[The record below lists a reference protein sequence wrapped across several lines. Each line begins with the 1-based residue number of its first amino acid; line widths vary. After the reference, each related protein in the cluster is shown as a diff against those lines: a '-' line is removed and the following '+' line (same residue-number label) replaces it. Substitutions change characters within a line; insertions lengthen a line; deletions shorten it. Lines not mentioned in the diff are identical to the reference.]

1 MRIHKHTHTHI
12 QRESERERVRVCLKA
27 RWREEQRERASELE
41 RERARESERGKV
53 DRETIKGADKTW
65 RKRPTRTAKKSRI
78 NAFRRFSKVRAPVY
92 LPREATIESTF
103 ENHTCLM

>member
-1 MRIHKHTHTHI
+1 V
-12 QRESERERVRVCLKA
+12 REQEGEREREKGRK
-27 RWREEQRERASELE
+27 RE
-41 RERARESERGKV
+41 RERERSRERERKREVRGKR
-53 DRETIKGADKTW
+53 DSQTIKGADKTW